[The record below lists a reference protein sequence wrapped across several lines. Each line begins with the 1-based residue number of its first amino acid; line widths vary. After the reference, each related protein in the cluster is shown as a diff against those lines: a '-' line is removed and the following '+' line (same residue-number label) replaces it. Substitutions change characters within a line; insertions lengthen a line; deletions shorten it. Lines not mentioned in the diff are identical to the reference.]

1 MLHFAPQQPLD
12 SAPQPYAEALARLA
26 SIRHTLRLVDPF
38 GGGPASDP
46 SADEEIG
53 MAWESSSESKRR
65 SLDSRSERII
75 ASTAAGIEALLAE
88 QAEGREPNP
97 AATARI
103 AEEIRNGLDDVSRL
117 MFGRMPKRAAFADA
131 LPFAL

>member
-1 MLHFAPQQPLD
+1 MLHFAPEQPLD

-53 MAWESSSESKRR
+53 IVWESASESKRR
-65 SLDSRSERII
+65 RFDARSERVV
-75 ASTAAGIEALLAE
+75 ASTAAGLEALLAE
-88 QAEGREPNP
+88 QAEGRDPNP
-97 AATARI
+97 AAAKKI
-103 AEEIRNGLDDVSRL
+103 AEDIRAGLEDVSRL
-117 MFGRMPKRAAFADA
+117 MFGRMPSRPAFPDA
-131 LPFAL
+131 LPIAL

>member
-65 SLDSRSERII
+65 SFDSRSERII

-117 MFGRMPKRAAFADA
+117 MFGRMPKTPAFTDA
-131 LPFAL
+131 LPIAL